1 MNAID
6 VTDLGKRYRRRWAL
20 RHCTLSIPSGR
31 IVGLVGS
38 NGAGKSTLLHLLVG
52 LSSATEGSAL
62 VLGQAPRA
70 ALDRIG
76 FVAQDAPVYPTFTVA
91 EHLRLG
97 ASLNATWDVSRAKA
111 RISEL
116 GLDLSQRA
124 GRLSGGQRAQLA
136 LTLAIGKQPDVLV
149 LDEPVASLDPLARR
163 QFLEDLMVLAASE
176 QPTIVLSSHLLSD
189 VERICDYLIV
199 LRDGAV
205 RLAGDVD
212 DLLATHKIVVGR
224 RRAAATTLPAND
236 GVVFASHTDRQTTA
250 LIRSSVP
257 IVAPGWNV
265 HDVGLEELVLGYM
278 RPEERDARSVSAVA
292 S

>member
-20 RHCTLSIPSGR
+20 RHCTLSVPAGR

-52 LSSATEGSAL
+52 LTNATEGSAR
-62 VLGQAPRA
+62 VLGDNATT

-76 FVAQDAPVYPTFTVA
+76 FVAQDAPVYPTLTVG

-97 ASLNATWDVSRAKA
+97 AHLNPAWNGETASA
-111 RISEL
+111 RVAQL

-136 LTLAIGKQPDVLV
+136 LTLAIGKEPEVLL

-163 QFLEDLMVLAASE
+163 QFMEDLMVLAAE
-176 QPTIVLSSHLLSD
+176 RQPTIVLSSHLLSD

-205 RLAGDVD
+205 QLSGDVD
-212 DLLATHKIVVGR
+212 DLLATHKLVVGR
-224 RRAAATTLPAND
+224 RRAGTATLPAND
-236 GVVFASHTDRQTTA
+236 GVVFTSHTDRQTTA
-250 LIRSSVP
+250 IIRSSMP
-257 IVAPGWNV
+257 IMAPGWEV

-278 RPEERDARSVSAVA
+278 RPDNRDTRAVSAVA

>member
-20 RHCTLSIPSGR
+20 RHCALAIPTGR
-31 IVGLVGS
+31 VVGLVGS

-52 LSSATEGSAL
+52 LTNSTEGRAS
-62 VLGQAPRA
+62 VLEQSPTA
-70 ALDRIG
+70 ALDRVG
-76 FVAQDAPVYPTFTVA
+76 FVAQDAPLYPNLTVA
-91 EHLRLG
+91 DHLRLG
-97 ASLNATWDVSRAKA
+97 AALNPTWNRAA
-111 RISEL
+111 EGRLAQL
-116 GLDLSQRA
+116 GLDPSQRA

-136 LTLAIGKQPDVLV
+136 LTLAMGKEPDVLL

-163 QFLEDLMVLAASE
+163 QFLEDLMVLAADR

-205 RLAGDVD
+205 QLAGDVE
-212 DLLATHKIVVGR
+212 DLLGSHKLVVGR
-224 RRAAATTLPAND
+224 RRAAATTFPAND

-250 LIRSSVP
+250 LVRTSAP
-257 IVAPGWNV
+257 IVAPGWAV
-265 HDVGLEELVLGYM
+265 QDVGLEELVLGYM
-278 RPEERDARSVSAVA
+278 RPEERDARAVSAVA